1 MSEMIK
7 SIGEQTNMLALNASI
22 EAARAGEAGKGFAVV
37 ANEVKKLAE
46 ASRESVQEIESIA
59 YEIKKSAKEMLQGI
73 NKGKDEIGNASIKLV
88 ELSRNHIEIMAQI
101 DKSNEKTKIAVEL
114 LNQQRQSVEE
124 IKAAM
129 FTIAKNSMEI
139 EGVSIDQLT
148 DETEIVAM
156 IEKINSVQQSTFNIT
171 KNLYELSKRLAQIS
185 TELENI
191 MKREENI

>member
-1 MSEMIK
+1 
-7 SIGEQTNMLALNASI
+7 
-22 EAARAGEAGKGFAVV
+22 
-37 ANEVKKLAE
+37 
-46 ASRESVQEIESIA
+46 
-59 YEIKKSAKEMLQGI
+59 
-73 NKGKDEIGNASIKLV
+73 
-88 ELSRNHIEIMAQI
+88 
-101 DKSNEKTKIAVEL
+101 
-114 LNQQRQSVEE
+114 
-124 IKAAM
+124 M